1 MTLLADVLDPAE
13 LALAVEKGLV
23 RTQRHPSR
31 PFVMYNYTEA
41 CQYTAAWTPVT
52 LACRGLVVDADGR
65 IVARPFAKFFN
76 HSESHAPRFDPVAA
90 VVVTDKS
97 DELTAPLPDEF
108 HAWVRAV
115 ARELTAAVDARAA
128 AIEAVYAAIVAD
140 LPDGWGRKE
149 FAARAVRSEHK
160 FALFLR
166 LDGKDY
172 RPVLWQHA
180 RPAADLNVH
189 GTKVTEE

>member
-1 MTLLADVLDPAE
+1 MA
-13 LALAVEKGLV
+13 
-23 RTQRHPSR
+23 S
-31 PFVMYNYTEA
+31 
-41 CQYTAAWTPVT
+41 
-52 LACRGLVVDADGR
+52 
-65 IVARPFAKFFN
+65 
-76 HSESHAPRFDPVAA
+76 
-90 VVVTDKS
+90 
-97 DELTAPLPDEF
+97 
-108 HAWVRAV
+108 
-115 ARELTAAVDARAA
+115 
-128 AIEAVYAAIVAD
+128 

-180 RPAADLNVH
+180 RPAADLTMH